1 MITIKYVGSKSRIA
15 KHIVPIIQSYID
27 QIDASFYLEPFVGG
41 ANVID
46 KISCDKKIGYDINH
60 YLIELL
66 KHRNL
71 IQELP
76 DEITKDEYDAVRK
89 SYQAND
95 GKYPDWYIGAVGF
108 LASYNGKFFGGRA
121 GIVKTKIGTMR
132 NYYDEAKRNLLS
144 QLPRLN
150 DVIFGESDYRLL
162 DMSQYRHGVIYC
174 DIPYKNTTG
183 YQDSF
188 NHDEFWQ
195 WAEECSKENI
205 VLVSEQV
212 APDKWQSVWAKPVKR
227 TLDNASRI
235 DITEQLYIFSNNSL
249 INTERTIL

>member
-15 KHIVPIIQSYID
+15 KHIVPIIQSYIN
-27 QIDASFYLEPFVGG
+27 QTNACFYLEPFVGG

-60 YLIELL
+60 YLIELFR
-66 KHRNL
+66 HRNL
-71 IQELP
+71 IQKLP
-76 DEITKDEYDAVRK
+76 DEITKKEYDAVRK
-89 SYQAND
+89 SYQIND

-121 GIVKTKIGTMR
+121 GIVKTKIDTVR
-132 NYYDEAKRNLLS
+132 NYYDEAKRNFIS
-144 QLPRLN
+144 QIPQLE
-150 DVIFGESDYRLL
+150 DVNFGEFDYKQL
-162 DMSQYRHGVIYC
+162 DMSQFRYGVIYC

-188 NHDEFWQ
+188 DHDEFWQ
-195 WAEECSKENI
+195 WAKESSKDNI

-212 APDKWQSVWAKPVKR
+212 APNEWQSIWAMPVKR

-235 DITEQLYIFSNNSL
+235 DIIEQLYIL
-249 INTERTIL
+249 PK

>member
-1 MITIKYVGSKSRIA
+1 MVIIKYVGSKSRIV

-27 QIDASFYLEPFVGG
+27 QSNASFYLEPFVGG

-46 KISCDKKIGYDINH
+46 KISCGRKIGYDINH
-60 YLIELL
+60 YLIELF
-66 KHRNL
+66 KHMDL
-71 IQELP
+71 VSSLP
-76 DEITKDEYDAVRK
+76 NEVSKQEYDDVRK
-89 SYQAND
+89 SYQMKD
-95 GKYPDWYIGAVGF
+95 GKYPDWYVGAIGF

-121 GIVKTKIGTMR
+121 GVVKTKIGTIR

-144 QLPRLN
+144 QIPFLD
-150 DVIFGESDYRLL
+150 DVIFGEFDYKQL
-162 DMSQYRHGVIYC
+162 DMLQFKHGVIYC

-212 APDKWQSVWAKPVKR
+212 APDTWRSVWSKPVKR

-235 DITEQLYIFSNNSL
+235 DITEQLYIFRNNGVF
-249 INTERTIL
+249 NKERTML

>member
-1 MITIKYVGSKSRIA
+1 
-15 KHIVPIIQSYID
+15 
-27 QIDASFYLEPFVGG
+27 
-41 ANVID
+41 
-46 KISCDKKIGYDINH
+46 
-60 YLIELL
+60 
-66 KHRNL
+66 
-71 IQELP
+71 
-76 DEITKDEYDAVRK
+76 
-89 SYQAND
+89 
-95 GKYPDWYIGAVGF
+95 
-108 LASYNGKFFGGRA
+108 
-121 GIVKTKIGTMR
+121 MR

-249 INTERTIL
+249 INTERMIL

>member
-1 MITIKYVGSKSRIA
+1 MS
-15 KHIVPIIQSYID
+15 
-27 QIDASFYLEPFVGG
+27 GG

-60 YLIELL
+60 YLIELF
-66 KHRNL
+66 KYREL

-89 SYQAND
+89 SYQTGD

-121 GIVKTKIGTMR
+121 GIVKTKIGTIR

-144 QLPRLN
+144 QLPQLD
-150 DVIFGESDYRLL
+150 DVVFGEFDYRQL
-162 DMSQYRHGVIYC
+162 DMSQFKHVVVYC

-183 YQDSF
+183 YQDDF
-188 NHDEFWQ
+188 NHSEFWQ

-205 VLVSEQV
+205 VLVSEQI

-235 DITEQLYIFSNNSL
+235 DITEQLYIFSNNGI
-249 INTERTIL
+249 INTERTML

>member
-1 MITIKYVGSKSRIA
+1 MIDG
-15 KHIVPIIQSYID
+15 
-27 QIDASFYLEPFVGG
+27 
-41 ANVID
+41 
-46 KISCDKKIGYDINH
+46 
-60 YLIELL
+60 
-66 KHRNL
+66 
-71 IQELP
+71 LP
-76 DEITKDEYDAVRK
+76 DDISKQEYSDVRK
-89 SYQAND
+89 SWQNQD

-121 GIVKTKIGTMR
+121 GIVKTKIGTIR

-144 QLPRLN
+144 QLPQLN
-150 DVIFGESDYRLL
+150 DVIFGESDYRQL
-162 DMSQYRHGVIYC
+162 DMSQFKHGVIYC

-188 NHDEFWQ
+188 NHVEFWQ

-212 APDKWQSVWAKPVKR
+212 APDEWRSVWAKPVKR

-235 DITEQLYIFSNNSL
+235 DITEQLYIFSNNGI
-249 INTERTIL
+249 INTERTML

>member
-1 MITIKYVGSKSRIA
+1 MTGVQTCA
-15 KHIVPIIQSYID
+15 LPIY
-27 QIDASFYLEPFVGG
+27 
-41 ANVID
+41 
-46 KISCDKKIGYDINH
+46 
-60 YLIELL
+60 
-66 KHRNL
+66 RNL

-212 APDKWQSVWAKPVKR
+212 APDKWQSVWEKPVKR

-249 INTERTIL
+249 INTERMIL